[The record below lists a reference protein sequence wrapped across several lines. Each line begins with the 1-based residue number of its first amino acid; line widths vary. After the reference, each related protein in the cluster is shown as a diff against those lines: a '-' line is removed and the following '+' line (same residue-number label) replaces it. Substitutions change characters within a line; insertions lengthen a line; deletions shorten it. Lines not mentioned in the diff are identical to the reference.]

1 MEELSAT
8 ITDITE
14 KISTTATNVEGI
26 NDLIIDTCSM
36 ISEENAK
43 MKEMMDAMGQITKK
57 SIAVKEI
64 IKTMNDIT
72 AQTNILSLNAAI
84 EAARAGASGKGF
96 AVVAD
101 EVRKLAQSSLEAAH
115 TIENLIEET
124 IEAVENGAKVATEAE
139 DILEE
144 IFERSQEINKKV
156 DNVTVVTREQA
167 EGMEQITIEIDHIAS
182 VIQANSVTSE
192 ESAAASEG
200 LSSQAQ
206 VLHGLV
212 KQFKLNTNNK

>member
-43 MKEMMDAMGQITKK
+43 MKEMMDAMGQIT
-57 SIAVKEI
+57 I
-64 IKTMNDIT
+64 
-72 AQTNILSLNAAI
+72 
-84 EAARAGASGKGF
+84 G
-96 AVVAD
+96 
-101 EVRKLAQSSLEAAH
+101 
-115 TIENLIEET
+115 
-124 IEAVENGAKVATEAE
+124 
-139 DILEE
+139 
-144 IFERSQEINKKV
+144 
-156 DNVTVVTREQA
+156 
-167 EGMEQITIEIDHIAS
+167 IDHIAS

-192 ESAAASEG
+192 ESAAASEE